1 MTKILPNR
9 QIKRFCALVFS
20 VKSLRGV
27 SSCQKKLYCTTCCY
41 WLQHAAFQLACAFW
55 RKNWLLFAV
64 FACATFSPT
73 PFFNLS
79 LFSTLLLLMWNWTIS
94 LLNVVALI
102 YFLLEKVTRIFSNK
116 WNNLQQKLKN
126 KISIGS
132 AAAGFIHGTRVM
144 YLCFNEIENT
154 FRVKDNFCL
163 IAFYWFW
170 WQKLIQ
176 V

>member
-1 MTKILPNR
+1 MRKGIWHSLPQIIDHNGNVRLLFRLLLDQYLIDKDFTKPTDQEILRPCFFR
-9 QIKRFCALVFS
+9 QITPRS
-20 VKSLRGV
+20 
-27 SSCQKKLYCTTCCY
+27 QKKLYCTTCCY

-116 WNNLQQKLKN
+116 WNNLHQKLK
-126 KISIGS
+126 
-132 AAAGFIHGTRVM
+132 
-144 YLCFNEIENT
+144 
-154 FRVKDNFCL
+154 
-163 IAFYWFW
+163 
-170 WQKLIQ
+170 
-176 V
+176 